1 MQIVLRVSLTTSKGI
16 LIEEDQLAQ
25 EIRAVIAQHPV
36 MAERPLADLAINY
49 DIVSDIFGQLLQIV
63 NQTTDD
69 AVLEQVMALVE
80 EVNTMMNQVFPPDPP
95 E

>member
-1 MQIVLRVSLTTSKGI
+1 
-16 LIEEDQLAQ
+16 
-25 EIRAVIAQHPV
+25 
-36 MAERPLADLAINY
+36 MAERPPADLAINY
-49 DIVSDIFGQLLQIV
+49 DIVSDIFGQLLQMV
-63 NQTTDD
+63 NETTDD